1 MNINAT
7 LIGQAIAFFLFVVF
21 CMKYVWPQILHAL
34 EERKKKIADGLAAA
48 EHGKREQA
56 LAEERAKVLL
66 REAKDQAG
74 EIISRADKRAAEIIE
89 ASKDDAKDDARV
101 EGGRLLTAAKA
112 EIDQELNRVKED
124 LRGQVVSIALT
135 AASKVLG
142 REVDGTTHAEL
153 MDKLA
158 AEI

>member
-21 CMKYVWPQILHAL
+21 CMKYVWPPILHAL
-34 EERKKKIADGLAAA
+34 EERKKKIADGLAAG

-56 LAEERAKVLL
+56 LAEDRAKDLL
-66 REAKDQAG
+66 RKAKEQAG
-74 EIISRADKRAAEIIE
+74 EIITRADKRATEIVEE
-89 ASKDDAKDDARV
+89 AKGDARA

-112 EIDQELNRVKED
+112 EIDQEVNRVKED
-124 LRGQVVSIALT
+124 LRGQVVSVALA
-135 AASKVLG
+135 AASKVLE
-142 REVDGTTHAEL
+142 REVDETAHAEL
-153 MDKLA
+153 LNKLA